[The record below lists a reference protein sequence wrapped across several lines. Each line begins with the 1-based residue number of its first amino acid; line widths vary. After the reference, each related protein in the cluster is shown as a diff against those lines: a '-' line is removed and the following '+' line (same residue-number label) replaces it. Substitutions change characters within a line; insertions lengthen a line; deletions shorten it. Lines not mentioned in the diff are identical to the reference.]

1 MLHPNSP
8 FYATHLHEAPEFGAG
23 FDFLFNEYII
33 DDLNKLWISIAVMSG
48 LFSELFIKESLP
60 FTQYGQRICALL
72 TWPHAEH
79 RLSAVTSFNA
89 FPAINRDLFFIYD
102 VFFFGTARKSD
113 SQRSPRRVGI
123 FNWMAV
129 GSESDRDGSNG
140 RASCRILRL
149 VVLEAKE
156 AAEVE
161 NCGRKEERIADVVAC
176 AAAILR
182 TIRVSAMNC

>member
-1 MLHPNSP
+1 
-8 FYATHLHEAPEFGAG
+8 
-23 FDFLFNEYII
+23 
-33 DDLNKLWISIAVMSG
+33 
-48 LFSELFIKESLP
+48 
-60 FTQYGQRICALL
+60 
-72 TWPHAEH
+72 
-79 RLSAVTSFNA
+79 LSAVTSFNA

-123 FNWMAV
+123 FNWIAV

-182 TIRVSAMNC
+182 TRRVSVMNC